1 MVIIS
6 HKAIREFCKMQPQL
20 ITPLERWYDIA
31 RKANWSNFNDVKK
44 DFNTA
49 DYVSNGLY
57 VFDIKGNNC
66 RLIARI
72 LFKTR
77 TVFIKFI
84 GSHKEYDKLKISEL

>member
-1 MVIIS
+1 M
-6 HKAIREFCKMQPQL
+6 HPQFG
-20 ITPLERWYDIA
+20 TPIERWYEIVT
-31 RKANWSNFNDVKK
+31 KANWRNFNDLKN

-49 DYVSNGLY
+49 DYVGNALY
-57 VFDIKGNNC
+57 VFDIKGNDC

-84 GSHKEYDKLKISEL
+84 GTHKEYDKLKISEL